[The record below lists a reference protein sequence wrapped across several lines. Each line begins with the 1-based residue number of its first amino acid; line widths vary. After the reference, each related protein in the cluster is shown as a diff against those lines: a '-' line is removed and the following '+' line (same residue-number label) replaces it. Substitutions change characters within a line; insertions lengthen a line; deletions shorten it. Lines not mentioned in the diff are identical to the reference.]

1 MSLAGTERRRHLVT
15 AVIGTFLMLI
25 MGTVL
30 LLGFR
35 FATQMRTNI
44 IALQTASTLQNY
56 PEELSHQLNALRDRL
71 EVRAYSGQALAD
83 LQATVKRFDHELR
96 VLSASVDADSPQLG
110 HALLLWHQYTP
121 VLDPV
126 VNFNGQPYVD
136 SDTTG
141 SSLSREGREHYAEVK
156 RAQLFASENAR
167 PLQTQLANLAT
178 SLQRT
183 SSEAATRLRALLMAG
198 VFAALVLAAV
208 AAYFQLSRS
217 RHERVAREAQEQTR
231 DILKTVREGFFLLDA
246 HYRIG
251 AVWSDALTRMFSRS
265 DFAGLTFE
273 ELLRDLVPASTLG
286 TAMKYIK
293 LLWGDRAHE
302 NLMKSINPLG
312 QLEITMENGHGGKET
327 RYLQF
332 DFHRVMGPE
341 GIKHVLCSVGDVT
354 SSVLLARE
362 LHESQENANA
372 QIDMMVGMMHVDPLQ
387 LVSFLDTAETGLK
400 LVNTILKEPA
410 RTDAEFR
417 KKLTGLFRELHTIK
431 GEASALNLKS
441 VANRVHTLEDM
452 VGECKKK
459 PELSGNDFLPMV
471 LKLDDLL
478 AHLRNVREMAAR
490 LTVLKDTAP
499 GAAAAA
505 ATTGTYPAAAMP
517 AARHPAPTAT
527 TGTYPAA
534 TAPPPP
540 PPPRAAAPP
549 APSSPPGGVTT
560 RNESAP
566 GPAAST
572 APSAARRVE
581 ELSPALYSM
590 AERLAQDH
598 AKRFRLTLRGLGDV
612 PPPYTATIKD
622 CLIQMLRNAAVHGI
636 ESPDVR
642 LAQAKKD
649 TGSVQVDFRKTSEG
663 YELVFEDDGA
673 GIAPDAL
680 KAAAVRRQLI
690 SEEDAA
696 LMDTRAAMA
705 LIFRPGFST
714 QDEISMDAG
723 RGVGMDVVARSVYA
737 LGGKIGVS
745 THPGKFTRFKIVLPA
760 TEAVS
765 TAVA

>member
-1 MSLAGTERRRHLVT
+1 MSLAGTERRRHLLT
-15 AVIGTFLMLI
+15 ASIGTALMLV
-25 MGTVL
+25 MGLALVW
-30 LLGFR
+30 GFR
-35 FATQMRTNI
+35 LATHMRTNI
-44 IALQTASTLQNY
+44 VALQTASTLQNY
-56 PEELSHQLNALRDRL
+56 PEEMSHQLNALRDRL

-83 LQATVKRFDHELR
+83 LQATVKRFDQELR
-96 VLSASVDADSPQLG
+96 VLSASIDGDSPQLG
-110 HALLLWHQYTP
+110 HALLLWNQYAP
-121 VLDPV
+121 VLEPV
-126 VNFNGQPYVD
+126 VAFSGQPYVD

-141 SSLSREGREHYAEVK
+141 SSLSREGREHYAAVK

-167 PLQTQLANLAT
+167 PLQTQLATLAT

-183 SSEAATRLRALLMAG
+183 SSDGATRLRSLLMAG
-198 VFAALVLAAV
+198 VFAALVLAVV

-217 RHERVAREAQEQTR
+217 RHERTAREAQEQTR

-251 AVWSDALTRMFSRS
+251 SVWSEALTRMFGRN

-273 ELLRDLVPASTLG
+273 ELLEDLVPQATLST
-286 TAMKYIK
+286 AVKYIK

-312 QLEITMENGHGGKET
+312 QLEVTMDNGHGGRET

-332 DFHRVMGPE
+332 DFHRVMGPA

-362 LHESQENANA
+362 LHESQENAHA
-372 QIDMMVGMMHVDPLQ
+372 QLDMMVGLMHIDPLQ
-387 LVSFLDTAETGLK
+387 LVSFLDTADAGLK
-400 LVNTILKEPA
+400 LVNTILREPA
-410 RTDAEFR
+410 RNDAEFR
-417 KKLTGLFRELHTIK
+417 KKLAGLFRELHTIK

-441 VANRVHTLEDM
+441 VASRVHTLEDM

-471 LKLDDLL
+471 LKLDELL
-478 AHLRNVREMAAR
+478 AHLRSVREMAAR
-490 LTVLKDTAP
+490 VTALKDTMP
-499 GAAAAA
+499 GVVPAAAAVQP
-505 ATTGTYPAAAMP
+505 ATMPPAAP
-517 AARHPAPTAT
+517 AS
-527 TGTYPAA
+527 AA
-534 TAPPPP
+534 E
-540 PPPRAAAPP
+540 AAEA
-549 APSSPPGGVTT
+549 A
-560 RNESAP
+560 
-566 GPAAST
+566 PAASPAAPRTGAPAGRT
-572 APSAARRVE
+572 AAPEHTPRRVE
-581 ELSPALYSM
+581 ELSPTLHLM

-598 AKRFRLTLRGLGDV
+598 AKRFRLTLTGLGDV
-612 PPPYTATIKD
+612 PAAYTATIKD

-636 ESPDVR
+636 EAPEVR
-642 LAQAKKD
+642 RALAKRD
-649 TGSVQVDFRKTSEG
+649 TGSVRVDFRRMPDG
-663 YELVFEDDGA
+663 YELLFEDDGA
-673 GIAPDAL
+673 GIAPETL
-680 KAAAVRRQLI
+680 KAAAVQRQLI
-690 SEEDAA
+690 TEEDAA

-714 QDEISMDAG
+714 QEEISMDAG

-760 TEAVS
+760 AESAS

>member
-1 MSLAGTERRRHLVT
+1 MSVAGTERRRQLVT
-15 AVIGTFLMLI
+15 AVIGTVLMLF

-44 IALQTASTLQNY
+44 IALQTASTLQTY

-83 LQATVKRFDHELR
+83 LQATVKHFDHELR

-110 HALLLWHQYTP
+110 HALLLWHQYAP

-136 SDTTG
+136 SDTAG
-141 SSLSREGREHYAEVK
+141 SSLSREGREHYAAVK
-156 RAQLFASENAR
+156 RAQLFASENSR

-178 SLQRT
+178 GLQRT
-183 SSEAATRLRALLMAG
+183 SSDAATRLRALLMGG
-198 VFAALVLAAV
+198 VFAALVLGVV
-208 AAYFQLSRS
+208 AAYFQLSRA

-246 HYRIG
+246 HYCIG
-251 AVWSDALTRMFSRS
+251 TVWSDALTRMFGRS

-273 ELLRDLVPASTLG
+273 ELLKDQVPATTLG

-312 QLEITMENGHGGKET
+312 QLEITMDNGHGGKET

-341 GIKHVLCSVGDVT
+341 GVKQVLCSVGDVT
-354 SSVLLARE
+354 SGVLLGRE

-372 QIDMMVGMMHVDPLQ
+372 QLDMMVGLMHVDPLQ

-417 KKLTGLFRELHTIK
+417 KKLTGLFRELHSIK

-459 PELSGNDFLPMV
+459 TELSGNDFLPMV

-490 LTVLKDTAP
+490 LTVLKDTGP

-505 ATTGTYPAAAMP
+505 ATTGTYPAAAPPPP
-517 AARHPAPTAT
+517 APATGRATTAPARAGEPAGAMGRGSATAGSASKAPTAE
-527 TGTYPAA
+527 
-534 TAPPPP
+534 
-540 PPPRAAAPP
+540 R
-549 APSSPPGGVTT
+549 
-560 RNESAP
+560 
-566 GPAAST
+566 
-572 APSAARRVE
+572 AARRVE
-581 ELSPALYSM
+581 DLSPALYSM
-590 AERLAQDH
+590 AERLAEDH
-598 AKRFRLTLRGLGDV
+598 AKSFRLTLSGLAEV
-612 PPPYTATIKD
+612 PASYSATIKD

-636 ESPDVR
+636 EPPEVR
-642 LAQAKKD
+642 RAHAKKD
-649 TGSVQVDFRKTSEG
+649 PGSVIVDFRKVADG
-663 YELVFEDDGA
+663 YELLFEDDGA
-673 GIAPDAL
+673 GIAPEAL

-760 TEAVS
+760 SEAVS

>member
-1 MSLAGTERRRHLVT
+1 MSLAGTERRRQLVT
-15 AVIGTFLMLI
+15 AVTGTVLMLV

-30 LLGFR
+30 LFGFR
-35 FATQMRTNI
+35 LATQMRTNI
-44 IALQTASTLQNY
+44 IALQTASTLQTY
-56 PEELSHQLNALRDRL
+56 PEEISHQLNALRDRL

-83 LQATVKRFDHELR
+83 LQSTVKRFDRELR
-96 VLSASVDADSPQLG
+96 QLAAAVDTDSPQLG
-110 HALLLWHQYTP
+110 HALLLWHQYAP

-126 VNFNGQPYVD
+126 VSFAGQPYVD
-136 SDTTG
+136 SDNAG
-141 SSLSREGREHYAEVK
+141 SSLSREGREHYAAVK

-167 PLQTQLANLAT
+167 PLQTQLASLAT
-178 SLQRT
+178 GLQRT
-183 SSEAATRLRALLMAG
+183 SSDAATHLRSMLMGG
-198 VFAALVLAAV
+198 VFAALVLATL

-251 AVWSDALTRMFSRS
+251 AVWSEALTRMFSRN

-273 ELLRDLVPASTLG
+273 ELLKDLVPAATLS

-312 QLEITMENGHGGKET
+312 QLEITMENSHGGKET

-362 LHESQENANA
+362 LHESHENANA
-372 QIDMMVGMMHVDPLQ
+372 QLDMMVGMMHVDPLQ

-417 KKLTGLFRELHTIK
+417 KKLAGLFRELHAIK

-452 VGECKKK
+452 VSECKKK

-471 LKLDDLL
+471 LKLDELL

-490 LTVLKDTAP
+490 LSVLKDTIP
-499 GAAAAA
+499 GAATGAVFAPPAAAAPATPSAAA
-505 ATTGTYPAAAMP
+505 ATAPAGASSG
-517 AARHPAPTAT
+517 TAT
-527 TGTYPAA
+527 GRGAS
-534 TAPPPP
+534 
-540 PPPRAAAPP
+540 AAAPGRSP
-549 APSSPPGGVTT
+549 APERS
-560 RNESAP
+560 
-566 GPAAST
+566 
-572 APSAARRVE
+572 ARRVE
-581 ELSPALYSM
+581 ELSPTLHLM

-598 AKRFRLTLRGLGDV
+598 AKRFRLTLSGLGDV
-612 PPPYTATIKD
+612 PVPYAATIKD

-636 ESPDVR
+636 EPPEVR

-649 TGSVQVDFRKTSEG
+649 TGSVVVEFRRTAEG
-663 YELVFEDDGA
+663 YELLFEDDGA
-673 GIAPDAL
+673 GIAPEAL

-690 SEEDAA
+690 TEEDAE

-714 QDEISMDAG
+714 QDDISMDAG

-737 LGGKIGVS
+737 LGGRIGVS

-760 TEAVS
+760 SESVS

>member
-1 MSLAGTERRRHLVT
+1 MSLAATERRRHLVT
-15 AVIGTFLMLI
+15 AVIGTVLMLV

-44 IALQTASTLQNY
+44 TALQTASTLQTY

-83 LQATVKRFDHELR
+83 LQATVKRFDRKLR

-110 HALLLWHQYTP
+110 HALLLWHQYAP

-126 VNFNGQPYVD
+126 VSFNGQPYVD
-136 SDTTG
+136 SDTGG
-141 SSLSREGREHYAEVK
+141 SSLSREGREHYAAVK

-178 SLQRT
+178 GLQRT
-183 SSEAATRLRALLMAG
+183 SSDAATRLRALLMGG
-198 VFAALVLAAV
+198 VFAALVLGVV

-251 AVWSDALTRMFSRS
+251 TVWSDALTRMFSRS

-273 ELLRDLVPASTLG
+273 ELLRGLVPASTLG

-312 QLEITMENGHGGKET
+312 QLEITMDNGHGGKET

-362 LHESQENANA
+362 LHESQENASA
-372 QIDMMVGMMHVDPLQ
+372 QLDMMVGMMHVDPLQ

-417 KKLTGLFRELHTIK
+417 KKLTGLFRELHAIK

-441 VANRVHTLEDM
+441 VANRVHTLEEM
-452 VGECKKK
+452 VDECKKK
-459 PELSGNDFLPMV
+459 NELSGNDFLPMV

-490 LTVLKDTAP
+490 LSVLKDTLP
-499 GAAAAA
+499 GAAAAGA
-505 ATTGTYPAAAMP
+505 MMATPAAAPLP
-517 AARHPAPTAT
+517 ATAT
-527 TGTYPAA
+527 V
-534 TAPPPP
+534 TA
-540 PPPRAAAPP
+540 
-549 APSSPPGGVTT
+549 
-560 RNESAP
+560 
-566 GPAAST
+566 PAASG
-572 APSAARRVE
+572 APGAMTGRSAAAAGSTSKPPPAERAARRVE

-598 AKRFRLTLRGLGDV
+598 AKSFRLTLNGLADV
-612 PPPYTATIKD
+612 PAPYTATIKD

-636 ESPDVR
+636 EPPEVR
-642 LAQAKKD
+642 RANAKKD
-649 TGSVQVDFRKTSEG
+649 TGSVVVDFRKMTDG

-673 GIAPDAL
+673 GILPETL
-680 KAAAVRRQLI
+680 KAAAVRRLLI
-690 SEEDAA
+690 TQDEAA

-714 QDEISMDAG
+714 QEEISMDAG

-737 LGGKIGVS
+737 LGGKLGVS
-745 THPGKFTRFKIVLPA
+745 THPGKFTRFKIVLP
-760 TEAVS
+760 TSESVS